1 MCNIHGYSHED
12 IMRFMPKVG
21 TVITLRPSR
30 QRPHPRYSR
39 RQAVVTYVNEKHL
52 WYEVE
57 FMMGCSNGVEYYME
71 FVKKNEDTIDKY
83 KEKTK

>member
-1 MCNIHGYSHED
+1 MCNTYGYSHED
-12 IMRFMPKVG
+12 IVRFMPKVD

-39 RQAVVTYVNEKHL
+39 RPAVVTYVNAKHL

-57 FMMGCSNGVEYYME
+57 FMMGSHH
-71 FVKKNEDTIDKY
+71 VKECY
-83 KEKTK
+83 RVV

>member
-1 MCNIHGYSHED
+1 MGNIYGYSHDD
-12 IMRFMPKVG
+12 IVRFMPKVG

-52 WYEVE
+52 WSEVE
-57 FMMGCSNGVEYYME
+57 FLMGSHH
-71 FVKKNEDTIDKY
+71 VKECY
-83 KEKTK
+83 RVV